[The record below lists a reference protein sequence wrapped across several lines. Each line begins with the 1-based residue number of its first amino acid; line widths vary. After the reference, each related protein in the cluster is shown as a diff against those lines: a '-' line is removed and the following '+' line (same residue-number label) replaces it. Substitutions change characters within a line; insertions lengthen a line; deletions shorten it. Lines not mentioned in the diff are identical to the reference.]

1 MSQHR
6 LRGMEKDA
14 ISSILD
20 EAESE
25 IFGFASTTS
34 PSLRALDDQCRI
46 LFPEWDRSLATFKSS
61 KEARNEVSV
70 IDFDSKLCRESDPD
84 TSDLVLCDASSR
96 PSICEIETID
106 GRQAS
111 DSSSQESNVMGKIV
125 PSPGK
130 MKRIDK
136 RIEDLKHERVS
147 IRKDIAKVKRQITE
161 SQATIEQLKAKFRRS
176 EQIRIKMNKTLG
188 A

>member
-25 IFGFASTTS
+25 IFGFASTAS

-46 LFPEWDRSLATFKSS
+46 LFPEWDRSLATFK
-61 KEARNEVSV
+61 EVRNEVST
-70 IDFDSKLCRESDPD
+70 INFDSKLCESDSG
-84 TSDLVLCDASSR
+84 TSELVLCDASSR

-147 IRKDIAKVKRQITE
+147 IRNDIAKVKRQITK